1 MQQNGDL
8 THCYFCYR
16 WFLLDF
22 KRGAFDFYSD
32 TRADFHFFKGGMEK
46 FLVGATVQAAPLSE
60 LRQGLGVRVKDFH
73 TK

>member
-22 KRGAFDFYSD
+22 KRGTFDFYSD
-32 TRADFHFFKGGMEK
+32 TRADFHFFKGEVEK
-46 FLVGATVQAAPLSE
+46 FLVGCNRASGITERASA
-60 LRQGLGVRVKDFH
+60 GVRC
-73 TK
+73 